1 MGEKFHER
9 FDLPVNFEEARR
21 AFLLRVSNL
30 IFHRYIGEHYD
41 YLRRPDIVNFV
52 ASRVGQAY
60 TGEYLEDLAGSGD
73 FYAHLKAVEAL
84 YEYPSFV
91 QIPGRVL
98 AQKALSERVDYI
110 LNELTEVD
118 IGIRWETGHFYP
130 KGAALLDEKL
140 VNEPLRWLRETGHT
154 TVAAP
159 LEKALDHLLRS
170 QAKPELLT
178 DVVTDAYEALEALAK
193 IMTARDK
200 DLSANAEGFI
210 AKVKASDAYKTLLK
224 DYIEYANKF
233 RHAAKEGRPKPAL
246 SASEVESFV
255 YLTGVFIRLAIS

>member
-41 YLRRPDIVNFV
+41 HLRRPDIVNFV

-60 TGEYLEDLAGSGD
+60 TGKYLEDLAGSGD

-130 KGAALLDEKL
+130 RGAALLDEKL

-233 RHAAKEGRPKPAL
+233 RHAAKEGRPRPAL
-246 SASEVESFV
+246 SA
-255 YLTGVFIRLAIS
+255 